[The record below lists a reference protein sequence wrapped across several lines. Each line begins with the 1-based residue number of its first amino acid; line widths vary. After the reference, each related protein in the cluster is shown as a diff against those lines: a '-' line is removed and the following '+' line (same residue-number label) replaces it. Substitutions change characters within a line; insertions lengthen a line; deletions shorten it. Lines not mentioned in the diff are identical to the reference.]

1 MGASCSL
8 DPGNEG
14 VEECGKKLSD
24 SSWASEDLSCSSKT
38 RQEELA
44 GRGNPE
50 WTGSADS
57 QRAIS
62 LDASESAAA
71 ISNQTLVRS
80 TALEDL
86 TCFDDRNSWVN
97 PAEALIAKQTEA
109 VAAAASQADV
119 LHAELGQMKRSE
131 RDGLLAKVPSGAA
144 AEISSVESPSQTG
157 SHSEPDICDDS
168 DTPSTVVQ
176 TTGTAEL
183 QKASPQSSPS
193 RKSLVPVPVFKGLFA
208 VLSLPQLTPS
218 TNFIYKCSFYC
229 VLCCTLPPNSAYGR
243 NNPRTSLLSSLP
255 TVAFGFHRSIA
266 ASLLV
271 MQPLLHKQNPILCF
285 SSTVGLLC
293 MLHHQEL
300 CGFLCLGTQQDA
312 FSLKC
317 IDRYRNLVA

>member
-1 MGASCSL
+1 MGASRSL
-8 DPGNEG
+8 DPGSEG

-38 RQEELA
+38 RQEA
-44 GRGNPE
+44 PGGSPE
-50 WTGSADS
+50 WAGSADS
-57 QRAIS
+57 QRTIS

-71 ISNQTLVRS
+71 VSNQTLVRS

-97 PAEALIAKQTEA
+97 PAEALIAKQAEA

-119 LHAELGQMKRSE
+119 LHAELGQKKGSE

-157 SHSEPDICDDS
+157 SHSKPDICDDS

-229 VLCCTLPPNSAYGR
+229 VLCCTLPPNSAYGP

-285 SSTVGLLC
+285 FPALLGCCACCITKSCVGFCVWALSKTLS
-293 MLHHQEL
+293 H
-300 CGFLCLGTQQDA
+300 
-312 FSLKC
+312 
-317 IDRYRNLVA
+317 

>member
-1 MGASCSL
+1 M
-8 DPGNEG
+8 
-14 VEECGKKLSD
+14 EECGKKLSD

-38 RQEELA
+38 RQEEPT
-44 GRGNPE
+44 GRGSPE
-50 WTGSADS
+50 WAGSVDS

-71 ISNQTLVRS
+71 MSNQTLVRS

-86 TCFDDRNSWVN
+86 TCFNDRNTWVN
-97 PAEALIAKQTEA
+97 PAEVLITKQTEA

-119 LHAELGQMKRSE
+119 LHAELGQGWRKGSE
-131 RDGLLAKVPSGAA
+131 RDGLLANVPSGAA

-157 SHSEPDICDDS
+157 SHSKPDICDDS

-183 QKASPQSSPS
+183 QKASPHSSPS

-229 VLCCTLPPNSAYGR
+229 VLCCTLPPNSA
-243 NNPRTSLLSSLP
+243 
-255 TVAFGFHRSIA
+255 
-266 ASLLV
+266 
-271 MQPLLHKQNPILCF
+271 
-285 SSTVGLLC
+285 
-293 MLHHQEL
+293 
-300 CGFLCLGTQQDA
+300 
-312 FSLKC
+312 
-317 IDRYRNLVA
+317 